1 MFFIHGSFWPPCHR
15 LRYSSVTPRGGLIAH
30 LDDTSMIGRGPDGR
44 SSCSSAACCSASVRG
59 CSICNL
65 PPPESCLA
73 SQLERL
79 DLPRGASCPYIPS
92 TRRLPKVP
100 LLRSIAGP
108 HAARCA
114 DLHLNVPSK
123 KSRSPAP
130 FGKRFAWSVLRRRA
144 RGEMR
149 LPDATVAAEL
159 HTENHGGGGQLTEDF
174 LPHPSSAIAAPRDLS
189 RFDLM
194 ILLSRSFIV
203 HSDA

>member
-1 MFFIHGSFWPPCHR
+1 MSSPSLQLCYASRQADCSLGRYQHDWAWPRRTFVVFFCR
-15 LRYSSVTPRGGLIAH
+15 LLFSECRWVLYLQLTTAGILFSVTARTARPAQRCVMPIH
-30 LDDTSMIGRGPDGR
+30 TIY
-44 SSCSSAACCSASVRG
+44 SALTQIS
-59 CSICNL
+59 
-65 PPPESCLA
+65 
-73 SQLERL
+73 
-79 DLPRGASCPYIPS
+79 
-92 TRRLPKVP
+92 

-144 RGEMR
+144 RDEMR

-194 ILLSRSFIV
+194 ILHLPYRSFIV
-203 HSDA
+203 HSNT